1 MENLPLTIWL
11 FAYPLAMSISNYF
24 DAKRRSLEKK
34 EPYSTQSYLIEF
46 FIELVVYILVAEMLY
61 VQ

>member
-1 MENLPLTIWL
+1 MENLPLAIWL

-34 EPYSTQSYLIEF
+34 EPYSTQAYLIEF

-61 VQ
+61 VS